1 MVGIAALGSLVM
13 KIKATGIGKATKGVQ
28 GFTKATGKM
37 NSKIKPALK
46 GMKKGWMAMGAA
58 ALGILY
64 KLQQAS
70 PRLGAKFEILD
81 LKVNKLLR
89 SFGDALVPVIDL
101 VIDAVTALTDWF
113 KGLPQP
119 LQDAITFGTMV
130 AVVVGLLV
138 VAFGALSAAISPVT
152 IALLLIAAV
161 AALLYIAWENNFLGI
176 QQLTEAVFNAV
187 GVAIDGV
194 VGWIKG
200 MVNAVKK
207 YIDAWINIF
216 KGIINFFEAIF
227 AGDLEGALDAI
238 VSIFENIFK
247 SIAAVILWPLDAIK
261 GLIDG
266 IMGSDFLGGM
276 LDAGK
281 AFIDAFIKGAQKALE
296 DAGAVLTDILAWFGD
311 FFGGSLP
318 ERGPLRH
325 IVSWGQDL
333 AKAYVGGVDTGLQT
347 SNVSNVMNRNFN
359 INTVAINAGGEDFD
373 DIESF
378 GSRISD
384 DVLRSSSW

>member
-46 GMKKGWMAMGAA
+46 GMKKGWMAMGVA

-81 LKVNKLLR
+81 MKVNKLLR

-119 LQDAITFGTMV
+119 LQDAVTFGTAV
-130 AVVVGLLV
+130 AVVAGLLV
-138 VAFGALSAAISPVT
+138 VVFGALSAAISPVT
-152 IALLLIAAV
+152 IALLLIALV
-161 AALLYIAWENNFLGI
+161 AAALYLAWESNFLGI
-176 QQLTEAVFNAV
+176 QQLTETVFNAV
-187 GVAIDGV
+187 GVILDGV
-194 VGWIKG
+194 VNYIKAW
-200 MVNAVKK
+200 VNMIAGF
-207 YIDAWINIF
+207 IDNFINIF
-216 KGIINFFEAIF
+216 KGIIDFIKAVFS
-227 AGDLEGALDAI
+227 GDLEGAIKAI
-238 VSIFENIFK
+238 QDIFK
-247 SIAAVILWPLDAIK
+247 NAFELIAGYIMWPINALKA
-261 GLIDG
+261 LIDG
-266 IMGSDFLGGM
+266 MMGSQFLDDM
-276 LDAGK
+276 LKAGQ
-281 AFIDAFIKGAQKALE
+281 AFIDAFIEGIQKAIAAAGGIISDLLE
-296 DAGAVLTDILAWFGD
+296 WFGD
-311 FFGGSLP
+311 WFGGSLP

-333 AKAYVGGVDTGLQT
+333 AKAYVGGVDTGLQS

-359 INTVAINAGGEDFD
+359 IANVEVNASGEDLDSTEAFGNRLD
-373 DIESF
+373 DDL
-378 GSRISD
+378 RRAIS
-384 DVLRSSSW
+384 W